1 VEVFSM
7 RRICLF
13 LGVLVAL
20 APSSARAQGSTPGLG
35 GLLLRFFSPSNP
47 VVLKANPVPAFSHD
61 AHFVTQP
68 NAQASLKQI
77 NSQLAAQI
85 STFPIGS
92 SSGGFTF
99 TFDSSLGVYN
109 RTTQSFGPLFAE
121 RPQTAG
127 KGKFSAGVNFQNAT
141 YDRIEG
147 QDLRNGDLE
156 LFLVHIDTN
165 NDHVSLEPWFEGDII
180 GSTLSIDLQAK
191 TTVFFANYGFTSKFD
206 VGVAIPYQDISI
218 DARIDADIERL
229 ATSVDPFV
237 VHTFPDDTSLHTYRE
252 SGSAN
257 GLGDVLVRAKYNFK
271 SGSSL
276 GMAAA
281 LDLRLPTGKS
291 EDLLGSGATQA
302 KAYLVLGGG
311 GGRFSPRTNLGYT
324 FSSGGSDFTG
334 DLPDEINYTAGF
346 DLVPHR
352 RVTLAADFVGRTL
365 LDADRLVYN
374 TKTFNYRTRLDATIR
389 QTTRPELTTE
399 KGNLTIMLAS
409 VGLKINPVGRLLLVG
424 NVLFSLGDGGLQDK
438 VTPVFGLD
446 YTF

>member
-13 LGVLVAL
+13 LGVLLAL

-99 TFDSSLGVYN
+99 TFDSSLGVYH

-147 QDLRNGDLE
+147 QDLRNGDLK

-165 NDHVSLEPWFEGDII
+165 NDHASLEPWFEGDII

-218 DARIDADIERL
+218 NARIDADI
-229 ATSVDPFV
+229 TCGTVI
-237 VHTFPDDTSLHTYRE
+237 VHGEVNGNIRAKDAVELHAPAKVR
-252 SGSAN
+252 
-257 GLGDVLVRAKYNFK
+257 GDVETPSF
-271 SGSSL
+271 SL
-276 GMAAA
+276 EKGVVFQGQTTMPAGEKAAA
-281 LDLRLPTGKS
+281 GEKVA
-291 EDLLGSGATQA
+291 G
-302 KAYLVLGGG
+302 
-311 GGRFSPRTNLGYT
+311 PRAAR
-324 FSSGGSDFTG
+324 
-334 DLPDEINYTAGF
+334 TAE
-346 DLVPHR
+346 
-352 RVTLAADFVGRTL
+352 A
-365 LDADRLVYN
+365 
-374 TKTFNYRTRLDATIR
+374 
-389 QTTRPELTTE
+389 RP
-399 KGNLTIMLAS
+399 GPA
-409 VGLKINPVGRLLLVG
+409 VAP
-424 NVLFSLGDGGLQDK
+424 
-438 VTPVFGLD
+438 
-446 YTF
+446 